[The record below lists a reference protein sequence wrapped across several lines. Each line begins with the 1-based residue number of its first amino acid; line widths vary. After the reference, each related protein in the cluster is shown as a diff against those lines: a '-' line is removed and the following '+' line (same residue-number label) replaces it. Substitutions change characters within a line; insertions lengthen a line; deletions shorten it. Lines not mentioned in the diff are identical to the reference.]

1 VSRGCLSPCE
11 EFYATSGWNGE
22 CKVWGIPDCEQKT
35 LLKGH
40 TDRAI
45 SIKFHPQSG
54 TFLDKK
60 CCSNIATCSVDKS
73 IKLWSFDKQYEF

>member
-1 VSRGCLSPCE
+1 MSRGCLSPCE

-35 LLKGH
+35 ILKGH

-45 SIKFHPQSG
+45 SIKFHP
-54 TFLDKK
+54 
-60 CCSNIATCSVDKS
+60 
-73 IKLWSFDKQYEF
+73 